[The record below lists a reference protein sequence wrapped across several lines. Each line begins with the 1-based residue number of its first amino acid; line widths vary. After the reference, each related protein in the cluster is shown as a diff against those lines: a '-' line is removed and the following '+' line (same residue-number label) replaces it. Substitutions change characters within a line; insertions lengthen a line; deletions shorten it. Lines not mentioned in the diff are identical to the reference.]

1 MKEVARIGLVGAGWW
16 ACQFHIP
23 NLLENK
29 NVELVAISRLGTVEL
44 RDIQSRFNIEHGS
57 ENHSEIYKYDL
68 DGVVVASPH
77 VDHAEHSRVALE
89 NDCHVLVEK
98 PMTTNIDDAKLIAKL
113 AGQKSKNV
121 MTPYGLNYT
130 HYMEQAADWFKARKA
145 GEIKHVVLHMSSA
158 LMDLFGG
165 EPMLETENHLYR
177 PPPSTWADPQR
188 AGGYGWGQL
197 SHALAALFFV
207 SELEPKSVRALCGK
221 STTGVDYYDAAVVDF
236 HCGATAVISGA
247 AGLPKGKPPQLD
259 LKIYG
264 TEGMFILDVEFGRER
279 MILNR
284 FDSTD
289 LNHQIDKGGGF
300 GAYSTKEAIKRFVEI
315 CRGNGVRNCG
325 NEIVGL
331 KTVQVLSAMYR
342 SFESGAIEDC

>member
-1 MKEVARIGLVGAGWW
+1 M
-16 ACQFHIP
+16 
-23 NLLENK
+23 
-29 NVELVAISRLGTVEL
+29 
-44 RDIQSRFNIEHGS
+44 
-57 ENHSEIYKYDL
+57 
-68 DGVVVASPH
+68 
-77 VDHAEHSRVALE
+77 
-89 NDCHVLVEK
+89 
-98 PMTTNIDDAKLIAKL
+98 
-113 AGQKSKNV
+113 
-121 MTPYGLNYT
+121 
-130 HYMEQAADWFKARKA
+130 
-145 GEIKHVVLHMSSA
+145 
-158 LMDLFGG
+158 
-165 EPMLETENHLYR
+165 
-177 PPPSTWADPQR
+177 
-188 AGGYGWGQL
+188 
-197 SHALAALFFV
+197 
-207 SELEPKSVRALCGK
+207 CGK

-300 GAYSTKEAIKRFVEI
+300 GAYSTKEAINRFVEI

>member
-23 NLLENK
+23 HLLENK
-29 NVELVAISRLGTVEL
+29 SVELVAISRLGKEEL
-44 RDIQSRFNIEHGS
+44 KDIQSKFKIKHGS
-57 ENHSEIYKYDL
+57 ENHSEIYKHNL

-77 VDHAEHSRVALE
+77 VDHAEHSSVALE
-89 NDCHVLVEK
+89 NGCHVMVEK
-98 PMTTNIDDAKLIAKL
+98 PMTTNLNDAKRIVKL
-113 AGQKSKNV
+113 AEKTSKSV

-197 SHALAALFFV
+197 SRALAALFFV
-207 SELEPKSVRALCGK
+207 SDLEPKSVRAMC
-221 STTGVDYYDAAVVDF
+221 SNSITGVDYYDAMLIDFNGGAKAVV
-236 HCGATAVISGA
+236 SGA

-259 LKIYG
+259 LRIYG
-264 TEGMFILDVEFGRER
+264 TEGMFLLDVEFGRER
-279 MILNR
+279 MVLNC
-284 FDSTD
+284 FNGTN
-289 LNHQIDKGGGF
+289 LTHQIDKGGGY
-300 GAYSTKEAIKRFVEI
+300 GAYSTKEAINRFVEI
-315 CRGNGVRNCG
+315 CRGASARNSG

-331 KTVQVLSAMYR
+331 KTVQVLSAMYK
-342 SFESGAIEDC
+342 SFESGNSENC